1 MDSIKGK
8 VEKVT
13 SNRKRLL
20 ELKEEVLRLEKIIKE
35 SEEAND
41 GNLCEEEYGG
51 LKMESGG
58 KIIFGVA
65 LQLTVKYI
73 CLKTN
78 GRSIILKT
86 KIRI

>member
-1 MDSIKGK
+1 MDSIKEK

-20 ELKEEVLRLEKIIKE
+20 ELKAEVLRLEKIIKE

-51 LKMESGG
+51 LKRAHKEARELIFELEVEKDHWREMS
-58 KIIFGVA
+58 KII
-65 LQLTVKYI
+65 LNEK
-73 CLKTN
+73 
-78 GRSIILKT
+78 
-86 KIRI
+86 